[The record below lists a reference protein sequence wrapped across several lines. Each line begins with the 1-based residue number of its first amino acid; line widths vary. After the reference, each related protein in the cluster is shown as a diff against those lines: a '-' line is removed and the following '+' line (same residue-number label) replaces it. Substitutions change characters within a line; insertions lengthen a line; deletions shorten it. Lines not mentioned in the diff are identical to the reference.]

1 MVLLVHL
8 VPTFI
13 ALQILRKGRSSLSAL
28 ARRTEL
34 ETQRMKGKRAKSEG
48 GGYERRRRGLEY
60 GELVR
65 RTVLDILTSFF
76 ASFLHARAYFV
87 TINRRFYV

>member
-48 GGYERRRRGLEY
+48 VDTRGVGKGLEC

-76 ASFLHARAYFV
+76 ASFLARARVFCYHK
-87 TINRRFYV
+87 